1 MVALVGLGAEAAW
14 HRIAG
19 CRAIRYAGQG
29 RGRVPAGDGPAVW
42 PGRGAAMAMIR
53 YGLAGAAVI
62 LVLGLHALTSSAAA
76 PNAATGSPTP
86 TTQSGCPVAAPT
98 ISPTP
103 VLLGTSMPETPLG
116 TSTPPGTPTPTAS
129 ITPTPSATA
138 TLPPLPPGP
147 SATRD
152 DCGLRL
158 TIGLPP
164 GPYFRSELLP
174 VALTVVNRGSRAL
187 SYGSSCFGPLFD
199 VRLLRG
205 RGALLPLGLIDTFG
219 CGPGISFAPTLP
231 PPHMLPP
238 GGSLAFRTLIGLPV
252 AGRIVVEGQFA
263 TGLTYAGSSTYFA
276 AGWPGVAIIVAARTP
291 TGRTLAVTRRGH
303 SVYLAGYPASL
314 PPAVGEEATAFV
326 EPPTGACLP
335 GALARWSP
343 LRGGSLHDD
352 GCRPDEHQEQWR
364 VLIGAPGYAIFTATY
379 CFNPVPSMVFGG
391 LNGTPFM
398 RDAGCTE
405 VIHEPGR

>member
-1 MVALVGLGAEAAW
+1 
-14 HRIAG
+14 
-19 CRAIRYAGQG
+19 
-29 RGRVPAGDGPAVW
+29 
-42 PGRGAAMAMIR
+42 MATIR

-62 LVLGLHALTSSAAA
+62 LALSLHALTSSAAA
-76 PNAATGSPTP
+76 PSAATGSPTP
-86 TTQSGCPVAAPT
+86 TTSSGCPVAAPT

-103 VLLGTSMPETPLG
+103 TLLGTSMPVTPLG

-174 VALTVVNRGSRAL
+174 VALTVVNRGTRAV
-187 SYGSSCFGPLFD
+187 SYLTSCFGPLFD
-199 VRLLRG
+199 VSLVGERG
-205 RGALLPLGLIDTFG
+205 GVLPLEIHAYRGCGFDQLPSHALL
-219 CGPGISFAPTLP
+219 
-231 PPHMLPP
+231 P
-238 GGSLAFRTLIGLPV
+238 GGSLVFRTLIGLPV
-252 AGRIVVEGQFA
+252 AGRIVVEGQFVPELTHA
-263 TGLTYAGSSTYFA
+263 GLATYFA
-276 AGWPGVAIIVAARTP
+276 AGWPGVAITAAARTP
-291 TGRTLAVTRRGH
+291 TGRTLAVIRRGH

-314 PPAVGEEATAFV
+314 PPAAGEEATAFV

-364 VLIGAPGYAIFTATY
+364 VLIGAPGYAIFSATY

-391 LNGTPFM
+391 LDGTPFM

>member
-1 MVALVGLGAEAAW
+1 MA
-14 HRIAG
+14 
-19 CRAIRYAGQG
+19 AIRHG
-29 RGRVPAGDGPAVW
+29 
-42 PGRGAAMAMIR
+42 I
-53 YGLAGAAVI
+53 AGAAVI
-62 LVLGLHALTSSAAA
+62 LALGLHALTSSAAA
-76 PNAATGSPTP
+76 PTAATGSPTP
-86 TTQSGCPVAAPT
+86 VASSGIPAAANS

-103 VLLGTSMPETPLG
+103 ALLGISPSVTPLG
-116 TSTPPGTPTPTAS
+116 TSTPIPSLGTSTLPGMPTPTAS
-129 ITPTPSATA
+129 ITPTVSISPTPSATP

-152 DCGLRL
+152 DRGLRL

-174 VALTVVNRGSRAL
+174 VALTVVNRGIRPLEYAT
-187 SYGSSCFGPLFD
+187 SCLGPLFY
-199 VRLLRG
+199 VSLLGG
-205 RGALLPLGLIDTFG
+205 RGGLWPVGLIDFIG
-219 CGPGISFAPTLP
+219 CGPSPLSRQ
-231 PPHMLPP
+231 LLRQ
-238 GGSLAFRTLIGLPV
+238 GGSLVFRTLIGLPV
-252 AGRIVVEGQFA
+252 AGRIVVEGQFVPELTHA
-263 TGLTYAGSSTYFA
+263 GLATYFVA
-276 AGWPGVAIIVAARTP
+276 AQPSVAIIAAAKPP

-303 SVYLAGYPASL
+303 SVYLAGYLVSS

-335 GALARWSP
+335 GGTLRWLP

-364 VLIGAPGYAIFTATY
+364 VLIGAPGYAIFSATY

>member
-1 MVALVGLGAEAAW
+1 
-14 HRIAG
+14 
-19 CRAIRYAGQG
+19 
-29 RGRVPAGDGPAVW
+29 
-42 PGRGAAMAMIR
+42 
-53 YGLAGAAVI
+53 VI
-62 LVLGLHALTSSAAA
+62 LALGLHALTSSAAA
-76 PNAATGSPTP
+76 PTAATGSPTP

-103 VLLGTSMPETPLG
+103 TLLSTSMPVTPLG

-164 GPYFRSELLP
+164 GPYFRRELLP
-174 VALTVVNRGSRAL
+174 VALTVVNRGIRPLEYAT
-187 SYGSSCFGPLFD
+187 SCLGPLFY
-199 VRLLRG
+199 VSLLGG
-205 RGALLPLGLIDTFG
+205 RGELWPVGLIDFIG
-219 CGPGISFAPTLP
+219 CGPSPLSRQL
-231 PPHMLPP
+231 LPP
-238 GGSLAFRTLIGLPV
+238 GGSLVFRTLIGLPV
-252 AGRIVVEGQFA
+252 AGRIVVEGQFVPELTHA
-263 TGLTYAGSSTYFA
+263 GLATYFA
-276 AGWPGVAIIVAARTP
+276 TGWPGVAIIVAAKTP

-303 SVYLAGYPASL
+303 SVYLAGYPASS

-335 GALARWSP
+335 GGTLRWLP

-364 VLIGAPGYAIFTATY
+364 VLIGAPGYAIFSATY

-391 LNGTPFM
+391 LDGTPFM
-398 RDAGCTE
+398 RNSGCTE